1 MDTTDEY
8 IEMCKKAVQIQQTWK
23 KTIGDYF
30 YNPPYYSPNN
40 VSIIFDSYIRNKEEG
55 REYYGGTY
63 SNNER
68 VLDGSTWL
76 PRQDQL
82 QDFLNWEHDGTYGVV
97 LIDAF
102 YNFSKMNYKTYL
114 FNNTKMTW
122 EQLWLTFVMY
132 KKYNKVWNGSEWVG
146 I

>member
-8 IEMCKKAVQIQQTWK
+8 IEMCKEARQIQQIWK

-30 YNPPYYSPNN
+30 YNPPYYSSNN

-63 SNNER
+63 SNNEQ
-68 VLDGSTWL
+68 VLDGATWL

-82 QDFLNWEHDGTYGVV
+82 QAIVDLNTIVNWH
-97 LIDAF
+97 F
-102 YNFSKMNYKTYL
+102 YNFVNDGLSTYL
-114 FNNTKMTW
+114 DYFTSM
-122 EQLWLTFVMY
+122 EQLWLAFVMQ
-132 KKYNKVWNGSEWVG
+132 KIYNKIWNGSEWIVV
-146 I
+146 